1 MENEYFVKNFQY
13 IFKYFKGTSK
23 HPNTKDASLIVIKYA
38 NIKIKRILDK
48 AVLIVFA
55 DEKLTVFIT

>member
-23 HPNTKDASLIVIKYA
+23 HPNTKDANLIVVKYV
-38 NIKIKRILDK
+38 NIKIK
-48 AVLIVFA
+48 
-55 DEKLTVFIT
+55 VFIKPMEFLK